1 MKYARIEL
9 QKTNYKLMP
18 TKQLNDTGYIIIQPP
33 SANTDNLQRIYKEY
47 CKYKKFKSVMPIFD
61 SEFRDPD
68 NKVFG
73 YYVNN
78 RLVAFSIIRIYD
90 IYNVEAIQFA
100 WDYVDPSLNLGIE
113 SLKHECAFFKGAG
126 FKYFYLGGAE
136 EYKSKIDGFEILGP
150 A

>member
-1 MKYARIEL
+1 MLYARINL
-9 QKTNYKLMP
+9 RQTNYEMMK
-18 TKQLNDTGYIIIQPP
+18 TKGVDDTGYIIIKPP

-78 RLVAFSIIRIYD
+78 RLVAFSLLRIYD
-90 IYNVEAIQFA
+90 IENVEAIQFA
-100 WDYVDPSLNLGIE
+100 WDYADPSLNLGIE
-113 SLKHECAFFKGAG
+113 TLKHECAFFRAGG
-126 FKYFYLGGAE
+126 FKYLYLGGAE
-136 EYKSKIDGFEILGP
+136 EYKKQIDGFEILGP